1 MYIYYRRVCLCHR
14 GNPKNCCTALIED
27 WITTDN
33 GVTPKSWNKL
43 VEVLSEVDELESATQ
58 DIKQCLI
65 NEGIVLDGEY
75 LCMEVIK
82 YDQRYVLGCS

>member
-65 NEGIVLDGEY
+65 NKGIVLDGEY
-75 LCMEVIK
+75 LCMV
-82 YDQRYVLGCS
+82 